1 MTNPRSVLLAAAA
14 LILAG
19 TASAPAG
26 TLLPD
31 FFKARFVKG
40 QAVDNKYFPLPSG
53 RRAVLRAKGVDEDGE
68 LFTERTAL
76 RVARRPGPTIL
87 GLRAVV
93 QVDKAFEDGLLVEK
107 TRDYYAQDKRGNV
120 WYLGEDVI
128 NYHYDERGKLVS
140 TDSESAWRAGRR
152 GALPGWAMAA
162 KQIIGQRYY
171 QEFSPRDEAQDI
183 GRTHAILPSLKVGGV
198 TYRNVLRVLETNPFE
213 PGDREFKYYAPRVGL
228 IRIEEGLNR
237 HLRNPELVFNL
248 RPHAKATRT
257 AARSRPGDDGKA
269 DRQRVSERRA
279 AKVAKAGGGS
289 GGRVAAQTHGKGK
302 AASQRAGRS
311 DRAGKVGSRASRAAS
326 ARSGK
331 VRGKG

>member
-1 MTNPRSVLLAAAA
+1 MTNPSSVLLAAAA
-14 LILAG
+14 LIVAG
-19 TASAPAG
+19 TAAAPAG

-40 QAVDNKYFPLPSG
+40 QEIDNKYFPLPSG
-53 RRAVLRAKGVDEDGE
+53 RRAELRAKGVDEDGE
-68 LFTERTAL
+68 RFTERTAL

-120 WYLGEDVI
+120 WYLGEDVT
-128 NYHYDERGKLVS
+128 NYHYDERGNLVS

-171 QEFSPRDEAQDI
+171 QEFSPKDEAQDI
-183 GRTHAILPSLKVGGV
+183 GQTHAILPSLKVAGV

-213 PGDREFKYYAPRVGL
+213 PGEREFKYYAPRVGL

-237 HLRNPELVFNL
+237 RLRNPELVFNL
-248 RPHAKATRT
+248 RPHAKAT

-269 DRQRVSERRA
+269 DRQRLSERRS
-279 AKVAKAGGGS
+279 AKPAKGGGS
-289 GGRVAAQTHGKGK
+289 GRRMAAQTHGKGK
-302 AASQRAGRS
+302 AAGQRAGRS
-311 DRAGKVGSRASRAAS
+311 DRAGKTGSKASRAAS

-331 VRGKG
+331 ARGKG